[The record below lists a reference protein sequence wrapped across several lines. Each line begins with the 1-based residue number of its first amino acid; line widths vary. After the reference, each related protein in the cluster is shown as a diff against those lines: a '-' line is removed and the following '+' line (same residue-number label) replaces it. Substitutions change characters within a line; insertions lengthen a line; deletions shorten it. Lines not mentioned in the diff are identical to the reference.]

1 MVRHRL
7 IPCGIVGQISYAQA
21 KLLRDESGEIMG
33 YRSPVAYQLRE
44 GDARMP
50 HKGELQRD
58 AQPVPSLPPRADDLN
73 VRRPEGIEPGQMV
86 PIGRDREDLA
96 APASG
101 PQLMRALFYHASFP
115 HQVKF

>member
-50 HKGELQRD
+50 QKGELQRD

-73 VRRPEGIEPGQMV
+73 VRRGSVANSDTVSKIGLMYCQGQL
-86 PIGRDREDLA
+86 R
-96 APASG
+96 
-101 PQLMRALFYHASFP
+101 
-115 HQVKF
+115 

>member
-21 KLLRDESGEIMG
+21 KLLRDERGEIMG

-44 GDARMP
+44 GDARMT

-58 AQPVPSLPPRADDLN
+58 AQPVPSIPPRADDHN
-73 VRRPEGIEPGQMV
+73 VARLEGIETGQMV
-86 PIGRDREDLA
+86 TIGRDSEATTALA
-96 APASG
+96 FG
-101 PQLMRALFYHASFP
+101 PE
-115 HQVKF
+115 

>member
-50 HKGELQRD
+50 QKGELQRD

-73 VRRPEGIEPGQMV
+73 VRRLEGIEPGQMV
-86 PIGRDREDLA
+86 PIGRDSADMAGLA
-96 APASG
+96 FG
-101 PQLMRALFYHASFP
+101 HELILALFHSEDG
-115 HQVKF
+115 QT

>member
-50 HKGELQRD
+50 QKGELQRD

-73 VRRPEGIEPGQMV
+73 VRRLEGIEPGQMV
-86 PIGRDREDLA
+86 TNGRDREDLA
-96 APASG
+96 ALAFGQELIDRKSTR
-101 PQLMRALFYHASFP
+101 LNSRH
-115 HQVKF
+115 

>member
-50 HKGELQRD
+50 QKGELQRD
-58 AQPVPSLPPRADDLN
+58 AQPGSVAKIVKLEHAWRRLDGRNDDGFQ
-73 VRRPEGIEPGQMV
+73 VAPFPG
-86 PIGRDREDLA
+86 
-96 APASG
+96 
-101 PQLMRALFYHASFP
+101 
-115 HQVKF
+115 